1 MKWIIKSL
9 VEVIEYNGR
18 SSITESRYFFYFN
31 FFILLIAL
39 SIDINLGLKKEI
51 IPGLTSYLLTETMRI
66 ILFFPNLSLGV
77 RRLHDINKSGWWILL
92 SFTIVGM
99 LPLFYWFYFVKGD
112 NHTNQY
118 GNIPD
123 SF

>member
-31 FFILLIAL
+31 FIILLIAL